1 MAIENDPS
9 ARMQVLSRGELNL
22 PGTCYVCGNG
32 TCEEGYLDF
41 NTFIDYHGNF
51 YLCMTCAVQAAETI
65 GCFTP
70 EQVALMNELGEKAAE
85 KVKVLEQ
92 ELANARPILDAFE
105 HAMRLAS
112 PSLNLGDPVVNP
124 DAGPGILTV
133 EPTAPAI
140 TEGAAGGKPETEELN
155 PFSGPA
161 NPRRSKSRNITSK

>member
-22 PGTCYVCGNG
+22 PGSCYVCGNG

-85 KVKVLEQ
+85 RVKELEQ
-92 ELANARPILDAFE
+92 ELENARPILDAFE

-112 PSLNLGDPVVNP
+112 PTLHLGTPVVNP
-124 DAGPGILTV
+124 DADPGPITV
-133 EPTAPAI
+133 EPPAPPV
-140 TEGAAGGKPETEELN
+140 TEGTAVGESEVKELN

>member
-32 TCEEGYLDF
+32 TCDDGYLDF
-41 NTFIDYHGNF
+41 GTFIEFHGNF

-70 EQVALMNELGEKAAE
+70 EQVALMQKLGDEAAE
-85 KVKVLEQ
+85 RVKELEQ
-92 ELANARPILDAFE
+92 ELENVRPIIAVYQ
-105 HAMRLAS
+105 RSLADLAD
-112 PSLNLGDPVVNP
+112 LNAAASVVP
-124 DAGPGILTV
+124 TEDTSSSAGPV
-133 EPTAPAI
+133 SPTAPAV
-140 TEGAAGGKPETEELN
+140 TEGAAVGEPEVKELN

-161 NPRRSKSRNITSK
+161 NPSRSKSRNITRK